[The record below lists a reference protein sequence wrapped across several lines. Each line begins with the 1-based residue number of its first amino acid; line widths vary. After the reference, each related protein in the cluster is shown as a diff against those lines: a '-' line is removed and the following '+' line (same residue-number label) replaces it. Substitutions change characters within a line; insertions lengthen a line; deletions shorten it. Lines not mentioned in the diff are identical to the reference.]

1 MTSFRDIA
9 TDALKY
15 WEPRRLIYNGVLAA
29 ITVGGFVL
37 LMPRSLETW
46 EWPMVLLLLF
56 LAAVANLLY
65 CAAYIVDV
73 FVQLS
78 SFRDTWRR
86 RRWALFA
93 FGLLFAAGVA
103 VPIVQVL
110 FASPFSH

>member
-15 WEPRRLIYNGVLAA
+15 WESRRLIYNGVLVV
-29 ITVGGFVL
+29 ITIAGFFL

-46 EWPMVLLLLF
+46 DWSMVLALLF

-78 SFRDTWRR
+78 SFRDAWRR

-93 FGLLFAAGVA
+93 FGLLLSAGVA